1 MALIDRMID
10 KSIKE
15 SGYVNIIVTL
25 FLFIQ
30 YIDFVYII
38 RYNSIAYVK
47 CVYVKYFFERSFYF

>member
-1 MALIDRMID
+1 MTVLIYRVVLL
-10 KSIKE
+10 SIK
-15 SGYVNIIVTL
+15 SGYVNSVVTL

-47 CVYVKYFFERSFYF
+47 CVYV

>member
-1 MALIDRMID
+1 M
-10 KSIKE
+10 KK
-15 SGYVNIIVTL
+15 SGYVNGIVTL

-47 CVYVKYFFERSFYF
+47 CVYVKYFLKGAFIFERETC

>member
-1 MALIDRMID
+1 M
-10 KSIKE
+10 KK